1 MDKIII
7 DVREPYEYESG
18 HVKGALNIPPDRLMS
33 GAVELKDVPKDTD
46 IVVYCRS
53 GSRSSVAMNI
63 LLGLGYTN
71 ITNGINKEQV
81 ESRFLG

>member
-18 HVKGALNIPPDRLMS
+18 HVKGSLNIPPDRLMS
-33 GAVELKDVPKDTD
+33 GAVELKDVPKEAD

-53 GSRSSVAMNI
+53 GSRSNVAMNI